1 MAQNLFNKYIWL
13 VNTLYRNKRMTLKE
27 INHSW
32 IHTDLSDGNPLPRR
46 TFHNHRE
53 KIQEFFDINIECDRA
68 TSEYYIEDVDTL
80 SNDKVRF
87 WLLNSFAVGNI
98 INEQQKLHDRIMLEK
113 NPSGEIFLTTIIEAM
128 RENKVLQFSYKAFL
142 ESEVHTVTLLP
153 YFIRI
158 FKQRWYIIGLNRHY
172 QQVRIYSLDR
182 MTSAELTKEDFEYPS
197 DFSPEE
203 YFKNSFGI
211 IVEDKPVE
219 NIIIK
224 VNSPQN
230 NYLKTLPLHHTQK
243 LLFDCDSF
251 TTFQYALRP
260 SLDFKQEILS
270 LGPTVEVIQPQSLR
284 DEIISTLKK
293 TLENYNT
300 DNIG

>member
-27 INHSW
+27 INNNW
-32 IHTDLSDGNPLPRR
+32 IHTDFSDGNPLPRR

-53 KIQEFFDINIECDRA
+53 KIQEFFDINIECDRS
-68 TSEYYIEDVDTL
+68 TSEYYIEDIDTL
-80 SNDKVRF
+80 SKDKVRF

-98 INEQQKLHDRIMLEK
+98 INEQQKLHERIMLEK

-128 RENKVLQFSYKAFL
+128 RDSKVLQIVYKRFT
-142 ESEVHTVTLLP
+142 ESEEHIVILLP

-158 FKQRWYIIGLNRHY
+158 FKQRWYVIGYNPDY
-172 QQVRIYSLDR
+172 DQIRIYSLDR
-182 MTSAELTKEDFEYPS
+182 MTKVEISKEEFEYPS

-203 YFKNSFGI
+203 YFENSFGI
-211 IVEDKPVE
+211 IVEDKAIE

-224 VNSPQN
+224 VKYPQN
-230 NYLKTLPLHHTQK
+230 NYIKTLPLHHTQK
-243 LLFDCDSF
+243 LLFDCNQF
-251 TTFQYALRP
+251 TTFQYTLRP
-260 SLDFKQEILS
+260 SFDFKQEILS
-270 LGPTVEVIQPQSLR
+270 MGAAVEVLQPSSLR

-293 TLENYNT
+293 TLENYET

>member
-1 MAQNLFNKYIWL
+1 MAQNLFNKYVWL

-32 IHTDLSDGNPLPRR
+32 INTDLSDGRPLPRR

-113 NPSGEIFLTTIIEAM
+113 NPSGEIYLTTIIEAM
-128 RENKVLQFSYKAFL
+128 RENKVLQFSYKTFT
-142 ESEVHTVTLLP
+142 ESEEHMVTLLP

-158 FKQRWYIIGLNRHY
+158 FKQRWYIIGFNNAY
-172 QQVRIYSLDR
+172 QQMRIYALDR
-182 MTSAELTKEDFEYPS
+182 MTSAELLKEEFEYPAA
-197 DFSPEE
+197 FSPEE

-211 IVEDKPVE
+211 IVDNKEVE

-224 VNSPQN
+224 VKSPQN
-230 NYLKTLPLHHTQK
+230 NYIKTLPLHHTQK
-243 LLFDCDSF
+243 QLFDCSSF
-251 TTFQYALRP
+251 TTFQYTLRP

-270 LGPTVEVIQPQSLR
+270 LGATVEVIQPQSLR
-284 DEIISTLKK
+284 DEIISILKQ
-293 TLENYNT
+293 TLENY
-300 DNIG
+300 G